1 MKSPA
6 EIRNKLKEGFSNDVF
21 GFGAG
26 DILDALTF
34 DEVKEYL
41 KQEYVEKENAADE
54 WEANRLKTDD
64 DVKAKMLDY
73 LPFAWDKAEDH
84 RGLSAD
90 RSIRHFA
97 AWAWLIDDD
106 FYNEIEYMYEHDYAP
121 YGEPILTYISNKLG
135 YER

>member
-1 MKSPA
+1 MKSSV
-6 EIRNKLKEGFSNDVF
+6 EIKNKFKEGFDNDVF
-21 GFGAG
+21 GFGTG

-41 KQEYVEKENAADE
+41 KQEYVEKETAADE

-73 LPFAWDKAEDH
+73 LPFAWDKAEGQ

-106 FYNEIEYMYEHDYAP
+106 FYNEIEYMYEHNYAP
-121 YGEPILTYISNKLG
+121 YGEPILAYISNKLG

>member
-1 MKSPA
+1 MKSPV
-6 EIRNKLKEGFSNDVF
+6 EIKNKFKEGFDNDVF
-21 GFGAG
+21 GFGTG

-34 DEVKEYL
+34 DEAKEYL
-41 KQEYVEKENAADE
+41 KQEYIEKENAAAD
-54 WEANRLKTDD
+54 WEAKRLKTDD

-73 LPFAWDKAEDH
+73 LPFAWGKAEDC

-106 FYNEIEYMYEHDYAP
+106 FYKEIEYMYENDYAP
-121 YGEPILTYISNKLG
+121 YGEPILAYISNKLG

>member
-1 MKSPA
+1 MKSVA
-6 EIRNKLKEGFSNDVF
+6 EIKKKFNEGFSNDVF
-21 GFGAG
+21 GFGTG
-26 DILDALTF
+26 DILDALPF

-41 KQEYVEKENAADE
+41 KEDYVEKETAADD

-73 LPFAWDKAEDH
+73 LPFAWDKALDE

-97 AWAWLIDDD
+97 AWAWLIDDEL
-106 FYNEIEYMYEHDYAP
+106 YKKIEDMYENNYGP
-121 YGEPILTYISNKLG
+121 YGIPILKYIGEKLG
-135 YER
+135 YTE